1 MVRMSTYKS
10 HFGLHETP
18 FGITPDT
25 SFFFSFGSHLEALNT
40 LLVAA
45 QNGEG
50 FIKITGEVGTGK
62 TLLCRQFLKTLG
74 SDFVTAYIPNPFL
87 EPRTLL
93 LVLADDLGIPQEKE
107 CEQHQVLKAVNLH
120 LLELAKNGK
129 RVLLCID
136 EAQALPM
143 ETLEAIRLLS
153 NLETEKRKLL
163 QIVLF
168 GQPELDKRLARNE
181 IRQLAQR
188 ISFHYRL
195 RPLNLDETSFY
206 IQHRL
211 RIAGFSQIRLFS
223 RTAIFAL
230 WVASAGVPRML
241 NILANKAM
249 MLSYGEGRP
258 DVGVQQV
265 IAAIR
270 DTEAAPG
277 FKRLSSR
284 LTFASLMILVGVS
297 LIAGFGR
304 TLWTFWTLGV

>member
-1 MVRMSTYKS
+1 MVRITAYAS
-10 HFGLHETP
+10 HFGLHDPP

-25 SFFFSFGSHLEALNT
+25 SFFFSFGSHLEAFNT

-45 QNGEG
+45 KSGEG

-62 TLLCRQFLKTLG
+62 TLLCRQFLKSVG
-74 SDFVTAYIPNPFL
+74 EEFVTAYIPNPFL

-93 LVLADDLGIPQEKE
+93 LAIAEDLGVPQKKSVDE
-107 CEQHQVLKAVNLH
+107 HAVLKAINLR
-120 LLELAKNGK
+120 LLELAQSGK

-136 EAQALPM
+136 EAQALPI

-195 RPLNLDETSFY
+195 RPLTWDESSFY

-211 RIAGFSQIRLFS
+211 RVAGFSQLRLFS
-223 RTAIFAL
+223 RLAVACL
-230 WVASAGVPRML
+230 WLGSGGIPRML
-241 NILANKAM
+241 NILANKSM
-249 MLSYGEGRP
+249 MLAYGEGRHEIHARH
-258 DVGVQQV
+258 VW
-265 IAAIR
+265 AAIR
-270 DTEAAPG
+270 DTETSAWYKWA
-277 FKRLSSR
+277 FRYWS
-284 LTFASLMILVGVS
+284 FVGVFAGVIVGGGLAWS
-297 LIAGFGR
+297 WVARYLI
-304 TLWTFWTLGV
+304 

>member
-1 MVRMSTYKS
+1 MVRMNLYKS

-45 QNGEG
+45 QSGEG

-62 TLLCRQFLKTLG
+62 TLLCRQFLKLLG
-74 SDFVTAYIPNPFL
+74 GDFVTAYVPNPFL

-93 LVLADDLGIPQEKE
+93 LVLADDLGIPQEKSS
-107 CEQHQVLKAVNLH
+107 EQHEVLKAINLH
-120 LLELAKNGK
+120 LLQLARSGK

-136 EAQALPM
+136 EAQALPI

-168 GQPELDKRLARNE
+168 GQPELDRRLARNE

-195 RPLNLDETSFY
+195 RPLTWDETNFY

-211 RIAGFSQIRLFS
+211 RVAGYSEIRLFT
-223 RTAIFAL
+223 RGAIFVL
-230 WVASAGVPRML
+230 WLASAGVPRVL

-249 MLSYGEGRP
+249 MLSYGAGRRM
-258 DVGVQQV
+258 VGLMQV
-265 IAAIR
+265 LAAIR
-270 DTEAAPG
+270 DTEALPL
-277 FKRLSSR
+277 FKR
-284 LTFASLMILVGVS
+284 VS
-297 LIAGFGR
+297 LAFTATALLLLTGALL
-304 TLWTFWTLGV
+304 TLSFSWMNS

>member
-1 MVRMSTYKS
+1 MVKTSRYQK
-10 HFGLHETP
+10 HFGLHDTP

-45 QNGEG
+45 ENGEG

-62 TLLCRQFLKTLG
+62 TLLCRQFLKML
-74 SDFVTAYIPNPFL
+74 DEKFVSAYIPNPFL

-93 LVLADDLGIPQEKE
+93 LVLADDLGIPQEKDS
-107 CEQHQVLKAVNLH
+107 EQHEVLKAINLH
-120 LLELAKNGK
+120 LLELANADK

-136 EAQALPM
+136 EAQALPI

-168 GQPELDKRLARNE
+168 GQPELDRRLARND

-195 RPLNLDETSFY
+195 RSLSLDETRFY

-211 RIAGFSQIRLFS
+211 RVAGYSEVRLF
-223 RTAIFAL
+223 TAMATFILWFA
-230 WVASAGVPRML
+230 STGVPRML

-249 MLSYGEGRP
+249 MLSFGEGRHT
-258 DVGVQQV
+258 VGLRQV
-265 IAAIR
+265 IVAIR
-270 DTEAAPG
+270 DTEATPP
-277 FKRLSSR
+277 FKRSYRVVKLMSVLVLSSAIFLLAWR
-284 LTFASLMILVGVS
+284 WNQGM
-297 LIAGFGR
+297 
-304 TLWTFWTLGV
+304 

>member
-1 MVRMSTYKS
+1 MDRLSAYAK
-10 HFGLHETP
+10 HFGLNDTP

-25 SFFFSFGSHLEALNT
+25 SFFFSFGSHLEAYNT

-45 QNGEG
+45 KSGEG

-74 SDFVTAYIPNPFL
+74 DDFVTAYIPNPFL

-93 LVLADDLGIPQEKE
+93 LAIADDLGV
-107 CEQHQVLKAVNLH
+107 HQKKNVDEHAVLKAINTR
-120 LLELAKNGK
+120 LLEYAQSGK
-129 RVLLCID
+129 KVLLCID
-136 EAQALPM
+136 EAQALPI

-168 GQPELDKRLARNE
+168 GQPELDRRLARTE

-195 RPLNLDETSFY
+195 RPLSWDESSFY
-206 IQHRL
+206 IHHRL
-211 RIAGFSQIRLFS
+211 RVAGFSHLRLFT
-223 RTAIFAL
+223 RTAMFAL
-230 WVASAGVPRML
+230 WLGSGGIPRML

-249 MLSYGEGRP
+249 MLGFGEGKHV
-258 DVGVQQV
+258 VGLKHVWF
-265 IAAIR
+265 AIQ
-270 DTEAAPG
+270 DTEATPL
-277 FKRLSSR
+277 FKYANRLFQ
-284 LTFASLMILVGVS
+284 LASLSAIAALAYA
-297 LIAGFGR
+297 LITKG
-304 TLWTFWTLGV
+304 

>member
-1 MVRMSTYKS
+1 MVRTNMYKS

-45 QNGEG
+45 KSGEG

-62 TLLCRQFLKTLG
+62 TLLCRQFLKLLG
-74 SDFVTAYIPNPFL
+74 DDFVTAYVPNPLL

-93 LVLADDLGIPQEKE
+93 LVLADDLGIPQEKNS
-107 CEQHQVLKAVNLH
+107 EQHEVLKAINLH
-120 LLELAKNGK
+120 LLHLAKSGK

-136 EAQALPM
+136 EAQALPI

-168 GQPELDKRLARNE
+168 GQPELDRRLARNE

-195 RPLNLDETSFY
+195 RPLTWDETSIY

-211 RIAGFSQIRLFS
+211 RVAGYSEIRLFT
-223 RTAIFAL
+223 RAAILVL
-230 WVASAGVPRML
+230 WLASAGVPRVL

-249 MLSYGEGRP
+249 MLSYGAGQRS
-258 DVGVQQV
+258 VGARQV
-265 IAAIR
+265 LASIL
-270 DTEAAPG
+270 DTEALPLFKQLSLTVKTMVLLLLTSMIVIVG
-277 FKRLSSR
+277 FSWRN
-284 LTFASLMILVGVS
+284 G
-297 LIAGFGR
+297 
-304 TLWTFWTLGV
+304 

>member
-1 MVRMSTYKS
+1 MVKHSRYHS
-10 HFGLHETP
+10 HFGLHDSP

-45 QNGEG
+45 ESGEG

-62 TLLCRQFLKTLG
+62 TLLCRQFLKLLDENTV
-74 SDFVTAYIPNPFL
+74 SAYIPNPFL
-87 EPRTLL
+87 EPHTLL
-93 LVLADDLGIPQEKE
+93 LVLADDLGIPQAKQS
-107 CEQHQVLKAVNLH
+107 EQHEVLKAINDH
-120 LLELAKNGK
+120 LLELAKSNK

-153 NLETEKRKLL
+153 NLETEKRKLI

-168 GQPELDKRLARNE
+168 GQPELDRRLARHE

-195 RPLNLDETSFY
+195 RALSLAEVDSY

-211 RIAGFSQIRLFS
+211 RVAGYNEVRMFSS
-223 RTAIFAL
+223 SAIWLL
-230 WVASAGVPRML
+230 WLASSGVPRML
-241 NILANKAM
+241 NILSNKAM
-249 MLSYGEGRP
+249 MLSFGQGRHTI
-258 DVGVQQV
+258 GVRQV
-265 IAAIR
+265 LAAIR
-270 DTEAAPG
+270 DTEATPLI
-277 FKRLSSR
+277 KQCSR
-284 LTFASLMILVGVS
+284 YLTATSLFMFGAVILALMWSWKQG
-297 LIAGFGR
+297 G
-304 TLWTFWTLGV
+304 

>member
-1 MVRMSTYKS
+1 MVRMSLYQS
-10 HFGLHETP
+10 HFGLQETP

-45 QNGEG
+45 QSGEG

-62 TLLCRQFLKTLG
+62 TLLCRQFLKLLG
-74 SDFVTAYIPNPFL
+74 EDFVTAYVPNPFL

-93 LVLADDLGIPQEKE
+93 LVLADDLGIPQARES
-107 CEQHQVLKAVNLH
+107 EQHEVLKAINLH
-120 LLELAKNGK
+120 LMQLAQAGK

-136 EAQALPM
+136 EAQALPL

-195 RPLNLDETSFY
+195 RPLNWEETGFY

-211 RIAGFSQIRLFS
+211 RVAGFSDIRLFT
-223 RTAIFAL
+223 RMAIGLL
-230 WVASAGVPRML
+230 WLASAGVPRSL

-249 MLSYGEGRP
+249 MLTYGSGRRM
-258 DVGVQQV
+258 VGGWQV
-265 IAAIR
+265 LAAIR
-270 DTEAAPG
+270 DTETLPS
-277 FKRLSSR
+277 FKRTALVAK
-284 LTFASLMILVGVS
+284 LTALIVVS
-297 LIAGFGR
+297 L
-304 TLWTFWTLGV
+304 TLVLLLVPRNG

>member
-1 MVRMSTYKS
+1 MVRMNMYKS

-45 QNGEG
+45 KSGEG

-62 TLLCRQFLKTLG
+62 TLLCRQFLKLLG
-74 SDFVTAYIPNPFL
+74 GDFVTAYVPNPLL

-93 LVLADDLGIPQEKE
+93 LVLADDLGIPQEKNS
-107 CEQHQVLKAVNLH
+107 EQHEVLRAINLH
-120 LLELAKNGK
+120 LLHLARSGK

-136 EAQALPM
+136 EAQALPI

-168 GQPELDKRLARNE
+168 GQPELDRRLARNE

-195 RPLNLDETSFY
+195 RPLTWDETSFY

-211 RIAGFSQIRLFS
+211 RVAGYSEIRLFT
-223 RTAIFAL
+223 RVAIFVL
-230 WVASAGVPRML
+230 WLASAGVPRVL

-249 MLSYGEGRP
+249 MLSYGEGQRS
-258 DVGVQQV
+258 VGALQV
-265 IAAIR
+265 LAAIR
-270 DTEAAPG
+270 DTEALPL
-277 FKRLSSR
+277 FKQLS
-284 LTFASLMILVGVS
+284 LTVKTMALLLLTS
-297 LIAGFGR
+297 LIVIVSFSWKNA
-304 TLWTFWTLGV
+304 

>member
-1 MVRMSTYKS
+1 MVRLTAYAK
-10 HFGLHETP
+10 HFGLNDPP

-25 SFFFSFGSHLEALNT
+25 SFFFSFGSHLEAFNT

-45 QNGEG
+45 KSGEG

-74 SDFVTAYIPNPFL
+74 EEFVTAYIPNPFL

-93 LVLADDLGIPQEKE
+93 LAIADDLGVPQKKSVDE
-107 CEQHQVLKAVNLH
+107 HAVLKAINTR
-120 LLELAKNGK
+120 LLEYAQTGK
-129 RVLLCID
+129 KVLLCID
-136 EAQALPM
+136 EAQALPI

-168 GQPELDKRLARNE
+168 GQPELDRRLARQE

-195 RPLNLDETSFY
+195 RPLSWDESSFY
-206 IQHRL
+206 IHHRL
-211 RIAGFSQIRLFS
+211 RVAGFSQLRLFT
-223 RTAIFAL
+223 RAAMLVL
-230 WVASAGVPRML
+230 WMGSGGIPRML

-249 MLSYGEGRP
+249 MLAFGEGKHL
-258 DVGVQQV
+258 VGFGHVW
-265 IAAIR
+265 AAIQ
-270 DTEAAPG
+270 DTEATPL
-277 FKRLSSR
+277 FKYANRL
-284 LTFASLMILVGVS
+284 FQIVS
-297 LIAGFGR
+297 LSAIAALAYALIVKG
-304 TLWTFWTLGV
+304 

>member
-1 MVRMSTYKS
+1 MVRTNMYKS

-45 QNGEG
+45 KSGEG

-62 TLLCRQFLKTLG
+62 TLLCRQFLKLLG
-74 SDFVTAYIPNPFL
+74 DDFVTAYVPNPLL

-93 LVLADDLGIPQEKE
+93 LVLADDLGIPQEKNS
-107 CEQHQVLKAVNLH
+107 EQHEVLKAINLH
-120 LLELAKNGK
+120 LLHLAKSGK

-136 EAQALPM
+136 EAQALPI

-168 GQPELDKRLARNE
+168 GQPELDRRLARNE

-195 RPLNLDETSFY
+195 RPLTWDETSIY

-211 RIAGFSQIRLFS
+211 RVAGYSEIRLFT
-223 RTAIFAL
+223 RAAIFVL
-230 WVASAGVPRML
+230 WLASAGVPRVL

-249 MLSYGEGRP
+249 MLSYGEGQRS
-258 DVGVQQV
+258 VGARQV
-265 IAAIR
+265 LVAIR
-270 DTEAAPG
+270 DTEALPL
-277 FKRLSSR
+277 FKQLS
-284 LTFASLMILVGVS
+284 LTVKTMALLLLTSVIVIASFSWRNG
-297 LIAGFGR
+297 
-304 TLWTFWTLGV
+304 

>member
-1 MVRMSTYKS
+1 MVKMNMYKS

-45 QNGEG
+45 KSGEG

-62 TLLCRQFLKTLG
+62 TLLCRQFLKLLG
-74 SDFVTAYIPNPFL
+74 EDFVTAYVPNPLL

-93 LVLADDLGIPQEKE
+93 LVLADDLGIPQEKNS
-107 CEQHQVLKAVNLH
+107 EQHEVLKAINLH
-120 LLELAKNGK
+120 LLHLAKSGK

-136 EAQALPM
+136 EAQALPI

-168 GQPELDKRLARNE
+168 GQPELDRRLARNE

-195 RPLNLDETSFY
+195 RPLTWDEASTY

-211 RIAGFSQIRLFS
+211 RVAGYSEIRLFT
-223 RTAIFAL
+223 RPAIFVL
-230 WVASAGVPRML
+230 WLASAGVPRVL

-249 MLSYGEGRP
+249 MLSYGEGRHS
-258 DVGVQQV
+258 VGARQV
-265 IAAIR
+265 LAAIR
-270 DTEAAPG
+270 DTEALPL
-277 FKRLSSR
+277 FKQLS
-284 LTFASLMILVGVS
+284 LTVKTMVLLLLTS
-297 LIAGFGR
+297 LIVIVSFSWRNG
-304 TLWTFWTLGV
+304 

>member
-74 SDFVTAYIPNPFL
+74 EDFVSAYIPNPFL

-93 LVLADDLGIPQEKE
+93 LVLADDLGIPQEKDT
-107 CEQHQVLKAVNLH
+107 EQHEVLKAINLH
-120 LLELAKNGK
+120 LLNLAKQGK
-129 RVLLCID
+129 RVLVCID
-136 EAQALPM
+136 EAQALPI

-168 GQPELDKRLARNE
+168 GQPELDKRLARND

-195 RPLNLDETSFY
+195 RSLNWEETSFY

-211 RIAGFSQIRLFS
+211 RVAGFSQIRLFS
-223 RTAIFAL
+223 RSAIFVL
-230 WVASAGVPRML
+230 WLASAGVPRML

-249 MLSYGEGRP
+249 MLSYGEGRVE
-258 DVGVQQV
+258 VGARQV

-270 DTEAAPG
+270 DTEATPG
-277 FKRLSSR
+277 WKRISSTLALFS
-284 LTFASLMILVGVS
+284 LTLVVGTTLFLGFSWKFGV
-297 LIAGFGR
+297 
-304 TLWTFWTLGV
+304 

>member
-1 MVRMSTYKS
+1 MVKTSRYQK
-10 HFGLHETP
+10 HFGLHDTP

-45 QNGEG
+45 ENGEG

-62 TLLCRQFLKTLG
+62 TLLCRQFLKML
-74 SDFVTAYIPNPFL
+74 DEKFVSAYIPNPFL

-93 LVLADDLGIPQEKE
+93 LVLADDLGIPQEKDS
-107 CEQHQVLKAVNLH
+107 EQHEVLKAINLH
-120 LLELAKNGK
+120 LLELANADK

-136 EAQALPM
+136 EAQALPI

-168 GQPELDKRLARNE
+168 GQPELDRRLARND

-195 RPLNLDETSFY
+195 RSLSLDETRFY

-211 RIAGFSQIRLFS
+211 RVAGYSEVRLF
-223 RTAIFAL
+223 TPMATFILWFA
-230 WVASAGVPRML
+230 STGVPRML

-249 MLSYGEGRP
+249 MLSFGEGLHT
-258 DVGVQQV
+258 VGLRQV
-265 IAAIR
+265 ILAIR
-270 DTEAAPG
+270 DTEATPL
-277 FKRLSSR
+277 FKRSYRVVKLMSVLVLSS
-284 LTFASLMILVGVS
+284 AILLLAWRWNQGM
-297 LIAGFGR
+297 
-304 TLWTFWTLGV
+304 